1 MTDTAAH
8 DDKLKAQMAFGYGG
22 KESPTIEDRID
33 EQLGNQSTWR
43 PWFITSFTL
52 DALTRIAYG
61 KEFGYL
67 ETDSD
72 AHDYVSGADGP
83 AVLRYTDFGLDS
95 LLSDRARVHRAEA
108 HRQKRDCVAREVIG
122 QTFQTNA
129 EDQHGILIFAGSDTT
144 ATAIRGI
151 MLNLMTTPYAYQTLQ
166 KEIGTTI
173 SKDYISSPVG
183 SHEGKQLEYLQ
194 AVIYEGLRPSTPFTG
209 LIMKEV
215 PPQGD
220 TIHGHFVPVE
230 RGLPR
235 VSWPSRD
242 LKDCSVNVPTR
253 TLARY

>member
-108 HRQKRDCVAREVIG
+108 HRQKRDWALLSGMGVPRDVVEGEVP
-122 QTFQTNA
+122 FQ
-129 EDQHGILIFAGSDTT
+129 IFAGSDTT